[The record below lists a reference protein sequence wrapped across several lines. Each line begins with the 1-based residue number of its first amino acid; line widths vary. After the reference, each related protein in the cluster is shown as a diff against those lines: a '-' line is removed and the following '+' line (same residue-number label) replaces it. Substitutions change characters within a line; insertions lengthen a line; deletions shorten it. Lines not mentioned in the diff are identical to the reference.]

1 MDNAKRCR
9 ERAAEC
15 LDLAGSAQSETEE
28 RLLRS
33 LSQSWVRIA
42 NQIERYEQYL
52 LSKRNAA
59 SPNNVDTPMEQPGV
73 RALDPTPDPTAPKWL
88 RFGGGSE

>member
-1 MDNAKRCR
+1 MDSAKRCR
-9 ERAAEC
+9 ERSAEF
-15 LDLAGSAQSETEE
+15 LSLIGSAQSETEE

-59 SPNNVDTPMEQPGV
+59 SPNNVDTPM
-73 RALDPTPDPTAPKWL
+73 
-88 RFGGGSE
+88 